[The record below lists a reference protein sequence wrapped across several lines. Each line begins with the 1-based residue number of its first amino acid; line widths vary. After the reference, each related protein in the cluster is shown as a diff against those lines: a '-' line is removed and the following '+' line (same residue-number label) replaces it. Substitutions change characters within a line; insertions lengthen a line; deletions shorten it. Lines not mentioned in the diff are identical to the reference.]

1 MSIGS
6 PVSLWSC
13 RVLHPSILSLLS
25 RSSFSIAMFRCVRP
39 ASVTCYVLIFNQKY
53 YLATS
58 RELKRLDATTK
69 SPVFASFSETLS
81 GLSTIRA
88 FRQQERFIAEN
99 EGRLGRPRTLASLT
113 FLIELHPDR
122 NQECYFPSVSCNR
135 WLAVR
140 LELMGS
146 FLIFSAALLAVVS
159 LVKGGKIDAG

>member
-1 MSIGS
+1 MVVSS
-6 PVSLWSC
+6 VAPLFLVVVVPVFFVYR
-13 RVLHPSILSLLS
+13 RV
-25 RSSFSIAMFRCVRP
+25 
-39 ASVTCYVLIFNQKY
+39 QKY

-69 SPVFASFSETLS
+69 SPIFASFSETLA

-88 FRQQERFIAEN
+88 YGQQDRFVAEN
-99 EGRLGRPRTLASLT
+99 EGRL
-113 FLIELHPDR
+113 DR

-146 FLIFSAALLAVVS
+146 VLIFAAATLAVFT
-159 LVKGGKIDAG
+159 LVREGPGRIDAGSVYLPQILKTL